1 MRFNYMLRNIIL
13 LLILAHSAVNGQV
26 VTNENA
32 NKKATKAMEQG
43 IQLAMGME
51 YEAALNAF
59 QAAIDAEPRFINA
72 WMFAGDVC
80 SQTGQYAKAKNYYQ
94 GAIDIQDDYD
104 VSVYKKLAEAEQMLM
119 EYDAAI
125 ASIQIFLDNPN
136 IVGETRK
143 KAIRFL
149 NSLEFAA
156 DAVQHPVPFQ
166 PVNMG
171 SEVNSHLD
179 EYFPSLS
186 ADKELLVFTR
196 NLIDTLERP
205 EGGFMLRRNEDF
217 FLSEA
222 EGNNWT
228 TANNMG
234 RPVNSTFN
242 EGAQCISADG
252 RWLYYTLC
260 NGPAG
265 FGSCDIYYAFQNF
278 GIWSTPENCG
288 KRINSANWDSQPSI
302 SADGKYL
309 FFTSNRPGGQGGSD
323 LWASKMGADGYWEP
337 AYNLG
342 TTINTPADESSPF
355 MHPDGATLYFAS
367 DGHPG
372 MGGTDLFYSKLDLT
386 NGWQTPV
393 NLGYPLNTSGMEA
406 TLHVSTDGGTAF
418 YSSDREDS
426 YGGLD
431 LYSFPMPE
439 IIRPDPVTYVKA
451 IVKSELNL
459 QPLQAD
465 VQLFDL
471 NSNELVTR
479 STCGANGEFLV
490 TLPSGKDYALFV
502 AMEGYLFHSENFS
515 LAEGFPDEPFV
526 LEVLLKKVSVGETF
540 TLRNIFFES
549 GSASLLPESES
560 ELNKLL
566 ELITNNPS
574 MRISVNGH
582 TDNVGS
588 DTDNMRLSEQRAGA
602 VAAFLTEKGI
612 DSDRI
617 SSKGYGES
625 VPLAD
630 NASAEGRALNRRTEI
645 EITGL

>member
-1 MRFNYMLRNIIL
+1 MRFSHMLRAIFLILICVPSIL
-13 LLILAHSAVNGQV
+13 LAQV

-51 YEAALNAF
+51 YEAALQAF

-72 WMFAGDVC
+72 WIFAGDVC
-80 SQTGQYAKAKNYYQ
+80 SQTGQYALAKTYYE

-104 VSVYKKLAEAEQMLM
+104 VSVYKKIAEAQQMLM

-125 ASIQIFLDNPN
+125 ASIRIFLDNPN

-143 KAIRFL
+143 KANRFL
-149 NSLEFAA
+149 SSVEFAA
-156 DAVQHPVPFQ
+156 DAVLNPVPFQ

-171 SEVNSHLD
+171 AAVNSHLD

-186 ADKELLVFTR
+186 ADKSLLVFTR

-217 FLSEA
+217 FLSISA
-222 EGNNWT
+222 EDTWSA
-228 TANNMG
+228 ANNMG

-302 SADGKYL
+302 SADGKFL
-309 FFTSNRPGGQGGSD
+309 FFTSNRPGGLGGSD
-323 LWASKMGADGYWEP
+323 LWASKMGPDGYWET

-342 TTINTPADESSPF
+342 AAINTPADESSPF
-355 MHPDGATLYFAS
+355 MHPDGVTLYFAS

-372 MGGTDLFYSKLDLT
+372 MGGTDLFYSKLDPAS
-386 NGWQTPV
+386 GWQTPV

-431 LYSFPMPE
+431 LYSFPMPD

-451 IVKSELNL
+451 FVKSEHNK
-459 QPLQAD
+459 QPLAAD

-471 NSNELVTR
+471 STNELVTK
-479 STCGANGEFLV
+479 STCNANGEFLV

-502 AMEGYLFHSENFS
+502 NMEGYLFHSENFS
-515 LAEGFPDEPFV
+515 LAEGFPDEPYI
-526 LEVLLKKVSVGETF
+526 LEVLLKQVSVGEVF

-549 GSASLLPESES
+549 GSSSILPESEA
-560 ELNKLL
+560 ELKKLL
-566 ELITNNPS
+566 ELINNNPS

-582 TDNVGS
+582 TDNVGN
-588 DTDNMRLSEQRAGA
+588 DADNMRLSEQRASA
-602 VAAFLTEKGI
+602 VAAYLTQHGI
-612 DSDRI
+612 DGSRI
-617 SSKGYGES
+617 SSKGFGES
-625 VPLAD
+625 VPIAD
-630 NASAEGRALNRRTEI
+630 NEQAEGRALNRRTEI